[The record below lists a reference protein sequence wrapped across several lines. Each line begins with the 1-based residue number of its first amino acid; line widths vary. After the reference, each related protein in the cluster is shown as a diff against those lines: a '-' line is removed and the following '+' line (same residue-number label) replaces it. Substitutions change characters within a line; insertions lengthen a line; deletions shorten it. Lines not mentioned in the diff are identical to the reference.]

1 MSWRLA
7 LKRKKPPPGWDLV
20 EPTLEEFEDRMR
32 EAMNEPVEDKMRN
45 EMTWIVHKIH
55 YQKNRF
61 MFNLYH
67 VEHQISRKLYDYL
80 IDMKIADGPLIA
92 KWKRPGYETLCSL
105 AVIAKS
111 NTNFRTTG
119 ICRVPLKDRHGQI
132 TPNVMTGCVSCASGD
147 GGPIWWDDPVPDV
160 VLKRRREVLVEEE
173 ENQLEAKAAKVDSKD
188 GAPENADGVDAA
200 DASPAAADQEPTED
214 RAGSPAEVAEGN
226 ESQPGSGADDSD
238 EDAVGPAPPNPDG
251 IGSNGSAKDDGDGEN
266 KAAGVEA
273 E

>member
-1 MSWRLA
+1 MSYRLA
-7 LKRKKPPPGWDLV
+7 VKRKKPPPGWDLV
-20 EPTLEEFEDRMR
+20 EPKLEEFEERMR

-61 MFNLYH
+61 MFSLYH
-67 VEHQISRKLYDYL
+67 FEHKISKKLYEYL
-80 IDMKIADGPLIA
+80 IDMKIADGPLLA
-92 KWKRPGYETLCSL
+92 KWKRPGYETLCSV

-147 GGPIWWDDPVPDV
+147 GGPIWWNDPVPDI

-173 ENQLEAKAAKVDSKD
+173 ENQLEAKAPRVEEGPGSVSDADPAEALELQEEAQDSTED
-188 GAPENADGVDAA
+188 LAQPSAEVNDEDA
-200 DASPAAADQEPTED
+200 DA
-214 RAGSPAEVAEGN
+214 
-226 ESQPGSGADDSD
+226 ESSADDSD
-238 EDAVGPAPPNPDG
+238 DDVVGPVPPKPDENGGNENQVAEDANV
-251 IGSNGSAKDDGDGEN
+251 SQE
-266 KAAGVEA
+266 
-273 E
+273 